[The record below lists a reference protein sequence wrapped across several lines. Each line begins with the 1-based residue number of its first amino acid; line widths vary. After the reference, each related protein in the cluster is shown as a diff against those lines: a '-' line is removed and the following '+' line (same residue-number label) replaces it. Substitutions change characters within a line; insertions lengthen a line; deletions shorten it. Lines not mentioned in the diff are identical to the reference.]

1 MKKIYLQIGLNLIKE
16 PKTDFQYMDFLE
28 FAKEKIKMTTN
39 QLLMSGKKGLVMG
52 LANDKS
58 IAWGICQALNAQ
70 GAQLAI
76 SYQNEVLEKRV
87 APLAAQLD
95 NEPLLIKCDVSDSA
109 SVEACFKELGE
120 KWGKIDFVV
129 HAIAFSDKNELKGR
143 TIDTTLANFT
153 NTMHISCYSFLEAC
167 RCAAPIMNEGGSI
180 LTLTYLGSERVLPNY
195 NVMGIAKAALEA
207 AVRYAAVDMGKQG
220 VRVNA
225 ISAGPIKTLAASGI
239 GDFRKILHWNELNAP
254 LRRNVTQEEVGN
266 MALALLS
273 PLGTA
278 VSGEVLHADAG
289 YHMVGMINLDNA
301 KECGKML
308 SEE

>member
-1 MKKIYLQIGLNLIKE
+1 
-16 PKTDFQYMDFLE
+16 
-28 FAKEKIKMTTN
+28 MTTN

-153 NTMHISCYSFLEAC
+153 NTMHISCYSFIEAC
-167 RCAAPIMNEGGSI
+167 RCASPIMNEGGSI
-180 LTLTYLGSERVLPNY
+180 LTLTYLGAERVLPNY
-195 NVMGIAKAALEA
+195 NIMGVAKAALEA
-207 AVRYAAVDMGKQG
+207 SMRYLSADLGAKGRQN

-254 LRRNVTQEEVGN
+254 LRRNVTQDEVGN

-278 VSGEVLHADAG
+278 VTGEVLHVDAG
-289 YHMVGMINLDNA
+289 YHIVGMINLDNA

-308 SEE
+308 VEE

>member
-1 MKKIYLQIGLNLIKE
+1 
-16 PKTDFQYMDFLE
+16 
-28 FAKEKIKMTTN
+28 MTTN
-39 QLLMSGKKGLVMG
+39 QLLMSGKRGLVMG

-58 IAWGICQALNAQ
+58 IAWGICQALNGH

-76 SYQNEVLEKRV
+76 SYQNEVMEKRV

-153 NTMHISCYSFLEAC
+153 NTMHISCYSFLEVC
-167 RCAAPIMNEGGSI
+167 RCASPLMNDGGSI
-180 LTLTYLGSERVLPNY
+180 LTLSYLGAERVLPNY
-195 NVMGIAKAALEA
+195 NIMGVAKAALEA
-207 AVRYAAVDMGKQG
+207 SVRFAAVDLGKQN

-254 LRRNVTQEEVGN
+254 LRRNVTQDEVGN

-278 VSGEVLHADAG
+278 VTGEVLHVDAG
-289 YHMVGMINLDNA
+289 YHIVGMINLDNA

>member
-1 MKKIYLQIGLNLIKE
+1 
-16 PKTDFQYMDFLE
+16 
-28 FAKEKIKMTTN
+28 MTTN

-76 SYQNEVLEKRV
+76 SYQNEVLEKRG

-153 NTMHISCYSFLEAC
+153 NTMHISCYSFIEAC
-167 RCAAPIMNEGGSI
+167 RCASPIMNEGGSI
-180 LTLTYLGSERVLPNY
+180 LTLTYLGAERVLPNY
-195 NVMGIAKAALEA
+195 NIMGVAKAALEA
-207 AVRYAAVDMGKQG
+207 AVRFAAVDMGRQN

-254 LRRNVTQEEVGN
+254 LRRNVTQDEVGN

-278 VSGEVLHADAG
+278 VTGEVLHVDAG
-289 YHMVGMINLDNA
+289 YHIVGMINLDNA

-308 SEE
+308 VEE

>member
-1 MKKIYLQIGLNLIKE
+1 
-16 PKTDFQYMDFLE
+16 
-28 FAKEKIKMTTN
+28 
-39 QLLMSGKKGLVMG
+39 MG

-153 NTMHISCYSFLEAC
+153 NTMHISCYSFIETC
-167 RCAAPIMNEGGSI
+167 RCASPIMNKDGSI
-180 LTLTYLGSERVLPNY
+180 LTLSYLGAERVLPNY
-195 NVMGIAKAALEA
+195 NIMGVAKAALEA
-207 AVRYAAVDMGKQG
+207 AVRFAAVDMGKQN

-254 LRRNVTQEEVGN
+254 LRRNVTQDEVGN

-278 VSGEVLHADAG
+278 VTGEVLHVDAG
-289 YHMVGMINLDNA
+289 YHIVGMINLDNA

-308 SEE
+308 VEE

>member
-1 MKKIYLQIGLNLIKE
+1 
-16 PKTDFQYMDFLE
+16 
-28 FAKEKIKMTTN
+28 MTTN
-39 QLLMSGKKGLVMG
+39 QLLMSGKKGLIMG

-109 SVEACFKELGE
+109 SVEACFNELGE

-153 NTMHISCYSFLEAC
+153 NTMHISCYSFIEAC
-167 RCAAPIMNEGGSI
+167 RCASPIMNEGGSI
-180 LTLTYLGSERVLPNY
+180 LTLTYLGAERVLPNY
-195 NVMGIAKAALEA
+195 NIMGVAKAALEA
-207 AVRYAAVDMGKQG
+207 AVRFAAVDMGRQN

-254 LRRNVTQEEVGN
+254 LRRNVTQDEVGN

-278 VSGEVLHADAG
+278 VTGEVLHVDAG
-289 YHMVGMINLDNA
+289 YHIVGMINLDNA

-308 SEE
+308 VEE

>member
-1 MKKIYLQIGLNLIKE
+1 
-16 PKTDFQYMDFLE
+16 
-28 FAKEKIKMTTN
+28 MTTN

-153 NTMHISCYSFLEAC
+153 NTMHISCYSFIEAC
-167 RCAAPIMNEGGSI
+167 RCASPIMNEGGSI
-180 LTLTYLGSERVLPNY
+180 LTLTYLGAERVLPNY
-195 NVMGIAKAALEA
+195 TIMGVAKAALEA
-207 AVRYAAVDMGKQG
+207 AVRFAAVDMGRQN

-254 LRRNVTQEEVGN
+254 LRRNVTQDEVGN

-278 VSGEVLHADAG
+278 VTGEVLHVDAG
-289 YHMVGMINLDNA
+289 YHIVGMINLDNA

-308 SEE
+308 VEE

>member
-1 MKKIYLQIGLNLIKE
+1 
-16 PKTDFQYMDFLE
+16 
-28 FAKEKIKMTTN
+28 MTTN

-52 LANDKS
+52 LANDRS

-76 SYQNEVLEKRV
+76 SYQNDVLEKRV

-95 NEPLLIKCDVSDSA
+95 IEPLLIKCDVSDSA

-153 NTMHISCYSFLEAC
+153 NTMHISCYSFIETC
-167 RCAAPIMNEGGSI
+167 RCAAPVMNENGSI
-180 LTLTYLGSERVLPNY
+180 LTLTYLGAERTLPNY
-195 NVMGIAKAALEA
+195 NIMGVAKAALEA
-207 AVRYAAVDMGKQG
+207 AVRYAAVDLGKDSI
-220 VRVNA
+220 RVNA

-278 VSGEVLHADAG
+278 VTGEVLHVDAG

-308 SEE
+308 SED

>member
-1 MKKIYLQIGLNLIKE
+1 
-16 PKTDFQYMDFLE
+16 
-28 FAKEKIKMTTN
+28 MTTN

-95 NEPLLIKCDVSDSA
+95 NEPLLIKCDVSNSA

-153 NTMHISCYSFLEAC
+153 NTMHISCYSFIEAC
-167 RCAAPIMNEGGSI
+167 RCASPIMNEGGSI
-180 LTLTYLGSERVLPNY
+180 LTLTYLGAERVLPNY
-195 NVMGIAKAALEA
+195 NIMGVAKAALEA
-207 AVRYAAVDMGKQG
+207 AVRFAAVDMGRQN

-254 LRRNVTQEEVGN
+254 LRRNVTQDEVGN

-278 VSGEVLHADAG
+278 VTGEVLHVDAG
-289 YHMVGMINLDNA
+289 YHIVGMINLDNA

-308 SEE
+308 VEE

>member
-1 MKKIYLQIGLNLIKE
+1 
-16 PKTDFQYMDFLE
+16 
-28 FAKEKIKMTTN
+28 MTTN
-39 QLLMSGKKGLVMG
+39 QLLMNGKKGLVMG

-76 SYQNEVLEKRV
+76 SYQNEILEKRV

-95 NEPLLIKCDVSDSA
+95 NEPMLIKCDVSDSS
-109 SVEACFKELGE
+109 SVEACFKELGD

-143 TIDTTLANFT
+143 TIDTTLVNFT
-153 NTMHISCYSFLEAC
+153 NTMQISCYSFLEAC
-167 RCAAPIMNEGGSI
+167 RCASPIMNDGGSI
-180 LTLTYLGSERVLPNY
+180 LTLSYLGAERVLPNY
-195 NVMGIAKAALEA
+195 NIMGVAKAALEA
-207 AVRYAAVDMGKQG
+207 AVRFAAVDMGKQN

-239 GDFRKILHWNELNAP
+239 GDFRKILHWNELNSP
-254 LRRNVTQEEVGN
+254 LRRNVSQDEVGG

-273 PLGTA
+273 PLGSA
-278 VSGEVLHADAG
+278 VSGEVLHVDAG
-289 YHMVGMINLDNA
+289 YHIVGMINLDNA
-301 KECGKML
+301 QESGKML
-308 SEE
+308 IEE

>member
-1 MKKIYLQIGLNLIKE
+1 
-16 PKTDFQYMDFLE
+16 
-28 FAKEKIKMTTN
+28 MTTN

-58 IAWGICQALNAQ
+58 IAWCFCQSLNAQ

-153 NTMHISCYSFLEAC
+153 NTMHISCYSFIEAC
-167 RCAAPIMNEGGSI
+167 RCASPIMNEGGSI
-180 LTLTYLGSERVLPNY
+180 LTLTYLGAERVLPNY
-195 NVMGIAKAALEA
+195 NIMGVAKAALEA
-207 AVRYAAVDMGKQG
+207 AVRFAAVDMGRQN

-254 LRRNVTQEEVGN
+254 LRRNVTQDEVGN

-278 VSGEVLHADAG
+278 VTGEVLHVDAG
-289 YHMVGMINLDNA
+289 YHIVGMINLDNA

-308 SEE
+308 VEE

>member
-1 MKKIYLQIGLNLIKE
+1 
-16 PKTDFQYMDFLE
+16 
-28 FAKEKIKMTTN
+28 MTSN
-39 QLLMSGKKGLVMG
+39 QLLMNGKKGIVMG

-58 IAWGICQALNAQ
+58 IAWGIVQALDAQ

-76 SYQNEVLEKRV
+76 SYQNEVLQKRV
-87 APLAAQLD
+87 EPLAAQLT
-95 NEPLLIKCDVSDSA
+95 NSPMLIKCDVSDSA

-167 RCAAPIMNEGGSI
+167 RCAAPIMNENGSI
-180 LTLTYLGSERVLPNY
+180 LTLTYMGAERVLPNY
-195 NVMGIAKAALEA
+195 NIMGVAKAALEA
-207 AVRYAAVDMGKQG
+207 SVRAAAVDMGTQG

-239 GDFRKILHWNELNAP
+239 GDFRKILHWNELNSP
-254 LRRNVTQEEVGN
+254 LRRNVTQDEVGG

-273 PLGTA
+273 DLGSA
-278 VSGEVLHADAG
+278 VSGEVLHVDAG
-289 YHMVGMINLDNA
+289 YHIVGMINLDNA
-301 KECGKML
+301 QECGKML
-308 SEE
+308 VEG